1 MTDVRP
7 TPTAPRR
14 STVLIVAIAAPGHA
28 LSMLQ
33 GSVNFSALSHFRW

>member
-14 STVLIVAIAAPGHA
+14 STVLIVAIVA
-28 LSMLQ
+28 LGSPAFSML
-33 GSVNFSALSHFRW
+33 